1 MWIRRVRSDKFE
13 RDFLTRTFA
22 LIVID
27 WPICIEFSAVTK
39 WSQMH
44 PNITKCNKTWV
55 LCTMVCIGCVR
66 CEKIWREFAARS
78 FALIAPDWPICI
90 EFSAQTKWSQMHEN
104 MKFCIN
110 CTSSA
115 HFAQSLVQE
124 QTFPNA
130 PKHYKM
136 QQNMS
141 LGSHGVFLVRL

>member
-1 MWIRRVRSDKFE
+1 
-13 RDFLTRTFA
+13 
-22 LIVID
+22 
-27 WPICIEFSAVTK
+27 
-39 WSQMH
+39 
-44 PNITKCNKTWV
+44 
-55 LCTMVCIGCVR
+55 MV
-66 CEKIWREFAARS
+66 S
-78 FALIAPDWPICI
+78 NAPKHY
-90 EFSAQTKWSQMHEN
+90 EMQQN

-141 LGSHGVFLVRL
+141 LGSHGVFLVHL